1 VIGKKIIPA
10 FDQRIAGYP
19 KGTIPVKTYLSDLR
33 ESNEFLNMLLDNMNT
48 AVVIVDENYR
58 IYQFNNAFLNL
69 FDKAADSPVGE
80 AFGDLTGCVHAVQE
94 NKACGETSQCSF
106 CMLRQSAIRT
116 LVEDGSIE
124 KRTLERIFYFSG
136 RPEKKY
142 LEFTTRQISFEG
154 RRMSL
159 ILIYD
164 ITEIQLQKLEL
175 QENQKQLKQDLQSAA
190 GIQQSLLPD
199 RSPRIRNLSI
209 SWRFEPCEEI
219 GGDIFNLHR
228 IDDNHVGIYML
239 DVCGHGVPAALISV
253 AVSQFMHSDKGL
265 MGNDCQLMS
274 PETIL
279 RNLDEAF
286 PFERFDTYF
295 SIICLTI
302 DITSG
307 LMSYSCAGHPPPVL
321 LRTDGTLELLEKRG
335 PAIGA
340 GFETVPRFGQEDKK
354 LHMGDKVILY
364 TDGLVES
371 RNAEGEA
378 FGVQRFLD
386 ALKIDGGKTVDVM
399 VNTLYDKLK
408 VFRRGA
414 KPDDDI
420 SLLGLEYVE
429 TGEVV
434 C

>member
-1 VIGKKIIPA
+1 M
-10 FDQRIAGYP
+10 
-19 KGTIPVKTYLSDLR
+19 KTYLDDLR
-33 ESNEFLNMLLDNMNT
+33 ESNEFLNLLLDNMNT
-48 AVVIVDENYR
+48 AVVIVDENYK

-69 FDKAADSPVGE
+69 FDKAADRPVGA
-80 AFGDLTGCVHAVQE
+80 AFGDLTGCVHAVRE

-106 CMLRQSAIRT
+106 CMLRRSVLHT
-116 LVEDGSIE
+116 LVKDAPIE
-124 KRTLERIFYFSG
+124 KRTLERIFYFRG

-142 LEFTTRQISFEG
+142 LEFTTRKISFQG
-154 RRMSL
+154 RRMYI

-164 ITEIQLQKLEL
+164 ITEIQLQKLKL
-175 QENQKQLKQDLQSAA
+175 QEKQKQLNQDLQSAA
-190 GIQQSLLPD
+190 AIQQSLLPD
-199 RSPRIRNLSI
+199 RSPIIRNVRI

-228 IDDNHVGIYML
+228 IDENHIGIYML

-253 AVSQFMHSDKGL
+253 AVSQFMHGDKGFL
-265 MGNDCQLMS
+265 ANDCQLMS
-274 PETIL
+274 PKTIL
-279 RNLDEAF
+279 LNLDEAF
-286 PFERFDTYF
+286 PFERFDTFF

-302 DITSG
+302 DTTSG

-335 PAIGA
+335 PVIGA
-340 GFETVPRFGQEDKK
+340 GCKAGPRFGQEDKK
-354 LHMGDKVILY
+354 LHKGDKVVLY

-371 RNAEGEA
+371 RNAGGEA

-386 ALKIDGGKTVDVM
+386 ALKIDAGNTVDVM
-399 VNTLYDKLK
+399 VDNLYKQCK
-408 VFRRGA
+408 EFRRGA

-429 TGEVV
+429 TGKVV